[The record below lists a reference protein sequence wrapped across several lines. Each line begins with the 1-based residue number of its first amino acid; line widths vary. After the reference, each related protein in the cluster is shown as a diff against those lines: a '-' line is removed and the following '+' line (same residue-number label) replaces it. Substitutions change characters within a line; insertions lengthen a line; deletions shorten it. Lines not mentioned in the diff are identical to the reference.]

1 MSTVRLL
8 TLPETITAA
17 EQARARANR
26 EPFDARRA
34 LDGLSMTA
42 IISMTVLV
50 HQLHHV
56 AQAAAYAED
65 TWRRAHAGEVE
76 STTAADASDDLIR
89 LLKAAGYLP
98 LPATPELEE
107 AAHGAR

>member
-8 TLPETITAA
+8 TLQETIAAA
-17 EQARARANR
+17 ELARLRANR
-26 EPFDARRA
+26 SPFDARRA

-50 HQLHHV
+50 DQLDV
-56 AQAAAYAED
+56 IAQAAARAED
-65 TWRRAHAGEVE
+65 AWRRAYALEVE
-76 STTAADASDDLIR
+76 STEAAAASDDLIR
-89 LLKAAGYLP
+89 LLTTSGYLP
-98 LPATPELEE
+98 LPAMPELEE

>member
-8 TLPETITAA
+8 TLQETITVA

-26 EPFDARRA
+26 EPFDPRRA

-42 IISMTVLV
+42 IISMTVLI
-50 HQLHHV
+50 HQLDSV
-56 AQAAAYAED
+56 AQAAARAED

-76 STTAADASDDLIR
+76 GTAAADVSDDLIR

-98 LPATPELEE
+98 LPLTSEPEE